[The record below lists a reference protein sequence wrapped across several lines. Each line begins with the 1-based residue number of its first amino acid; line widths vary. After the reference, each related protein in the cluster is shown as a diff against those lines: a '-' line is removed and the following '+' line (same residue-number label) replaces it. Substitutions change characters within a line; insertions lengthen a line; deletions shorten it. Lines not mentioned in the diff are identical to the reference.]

1 MIKAILSNLLE
12 GNKAKLAFGLF
23 LFFSI
28 SYLLFSNPEQ
38 SELKLA
44 EPLEE
49 VTPSY
54 TQTEEYQYILS
65 LQESFVRVAKSIKP
79 AVVNIS
85 SLHQN
90 KKTQDEFYFHKN
102 KFSFNNFW
110 NFLKD
115 LFKEKKYIVK
125 NLGSG
130 VIFSRKGYILTNYH
144 VVENAEYLLVQLSDN
159 RQFEGTIVGAD
170 KKTDLAVIKINS
182 FRSFPY
188 APLGDSD
195 KLQVGQWVI
204 AIGNPYGLD
213 RTVTVGVVSAKGR
226 SDIGIT
232 TYENFIQTDA
242 SINPGNSG
250 GPLLDLEGNVVGIN
264 TAIIGEGTGI
274 GFAIPI
280 DMAKLISD
288 DLIKNG
294 EVERGWLGIGIQSLT
309 PELAKTFKT
318 NFQKGVLVNKVIPET
333 PAFKG
338 GVKPGDIIVQFDGNL
353 VTSPKELQK
362 MAAFSKIG
370 KTVEIK
376 VLRNGEF
383 KAIKVKI
390 EKMKS

>member
-1 MIKAILSNLLE
+1 MDKISILNLLE
-12 GNKAKLAFGLF
+12 GNKGKLVFGLF

-28 SYLLFSNPEQ
+28 SYLLFSNPEKT
-38 SELKLA
+38 ELKSA
-44 EPLEE
+44 ELLIEN
-49 VTPSY
+49 TY
-54 TQTEEYQYILS
+54 TQTEEYKYILS

-85 SLHQN
+85 SIHQN
-90 KKTQDEFYFHKN
+90 KKTQSEFHFHKN
-102 KFSFNNFW
+102 KFSFNNFQ
-110 NFLKD
+110 NFFKD
-115 LFKEKKYIVK
+115 LFEEKKYMVK

-130 VIFSRKGYILTNYH
+130 VIFSPKGYILTNYH

-159 RQFEGTIVGAD
+159 RKFEGTLVGAD
-170 KKTDLAVIKINS
+170 KKTDIAVIKINS
-182 FRSFPY
+182 FRSFPQ

-195 KLQVGQWVI
+195 KLQVGQWVV

-226 SDIGIT
+226 SDLGIT

-264 TAIIGEGTGI
+264 TAIIGQGTGI

-280 DMAKLISD
+280 DMAKLISEE
-288 DLIKNG
+288 LIKNG
-294 EVERGWLGIGIQSLT
+294 EVERGWLGVDIQSLT

-318 NFQKGVLVNKVIPET
+318 TSQKGVLVNKVIPET
-333 PAFKG
+333 PASKG
-338 GVKPGDIIVQFDGNL
+338 GLKQGDIIVLFDGDV

-370 KTVEIK
+370 KTIEIK
-376 VLRNGEF
+376 VLRNGKF
-383 KAIKVKI
+383 KAIKIKI